1 MCSRSCFFIITFC
14 NKILI
19 FLVMLCIIIAGDEIE
34 SMLDRYE
41 KMLVMLPKGTL
52 VGCEK
57 NGRTYYYLK
66 YRNGKKVVSKYVGKA
81 SVETIAGQ
89 IEKRKHIEAMIKSL
103 KEELGIAEKALE
115 GNI

>member
-1 MCSRSCFFIITFC
+1 MNLLIDTII
-14 NKILI
+14 KEKRR
-19 FLVMLCIIIAGDEIE
+19 IAY
-34 SMLDRYE
+34 MLDRYE

>member
-1 MCSRSCFFIITFC
+1 MNLLIDTII
-14 NKILI
+14 KEKRR
-19 FLVMLCIIIAGDEIE
+19 IAY
-34 SMLDRYE
+34 MLDRYE

-57 NGRTYYYLK
+57 NGRTYHYLK
-66 YRNGKKVVSKYVGKA
+66 YRDGKKVVSKYVGKA

-103 KEELGIAEKALE
+103 KEELSIAEKALE

>member
-1 MCSRSCFFIITFC
+1 MNLLIDTII
-14 NKILI
+14 KEKRR
-19 FLVMLCIIIAGDEIE
+19 IAY
-34 SMLDRYE
+34 MLDRYE

-66 YRNGKKVVSKYVGKA
+66 YRDGKKVVSKYVGKA

-103 KEELGIAEKALE
+103 KEELIIAEKALE